1 MTNKRSIYSILC
13 ILLLL
18 VGLTGH
24 ISFSYGQSFDVYEK
38 MARKFL
44 ENVLEIDLS
53 KYEIWFNNS
62 LVLPNDL
69 GFRPRAVDLLYRFKV
84 SGNSTDEAFSV
95 SFTLID
101 DKLAYCNFYING
113 PFSSKKVSADI
124 LDKAKGIL
132 NKYIAWFGA
141 EYAVPLLQMATPIKT
156 LGNYT
161 KIEDNVKFTITC
173 EPDVDTGEIGFVR
186 IGWNH
191 FENGITFQRKTLS
204 LSFTHDTLI
213 FVDTWNLYRVGGA
226 VLSISEGDAVLIAKE
241 AVKNYTY
248 TAADYEGK
256 TVVVGNFTVLD
267 KPLYVDLGTDC
278 RGDYYTLYPF
288 WEVYLCLDT
297 MYLGGVT
304 GLRVQI
310 WADTGEVIG
319 IYSTGGLAT
328 PNSTPNALG
337 EIFDGEHVFGITA
350 IALFAI
356 IVVIVVA
363 VLVTII
369 KSSKKKLP
377 KPNDT

>member
-24 ISFSYGQSFDVYEK
+24 ISSAYGQSFDMYEK

-44 ENVLEIDLS
+44 EKVLEIDLS
-53 KYEIWFNNS
+53 RYTIWFNNS

-69 GFRPRAVDLLYRFKV
+69 GFRPRTVDLLYRFKEV
-84 SGNSTDEAFSV
+84 SRNSTDEAFSV
-95 SFTLID
+95 SFTFIN

-113 PFSSKKVSADI
+113 PFSSKKVSTDI
-124 LDKAKGIL
+124 LDKAKGIV
-132 NKYIAWFGA
+132 NKYIAWFSA
-141 EYAVPLLQMATPIKT
+141 EYAVPMLQMATPIQT

-213 FVDTWNLYRVGGA
+213 FVDTWNLYRVGSA
-226 VLSISEGDAVLIAKE
+226 ALSISERDAVRIAKE

-248 TAADYEGK
+248 TAADYVGK
-256 TVVVGNFTVLD
+256 TVVVGNFTVLG
-267 KPLYVDLGTDC
+267 KLLYVDLDTDC
-278 RGDYYTLYPF
+278 RSDYYTLYPF

-319 IYSTGGLAT
+319 IYSTGSLAT
-328 PNSTPNALG
+328 PNSTPNASG
-337 EIFDGEHVFGITA
+337 INSDGKRVFDAPA
-350 IALFAI
+350 IALPIILVIIALVVLAAAI
-356 IVVIVVA
+356 
-363 VLVTII
+363 
-369 KSSKKKLP
+369 KKR
-377 KPNDT
+377 

>member
-1 MTNKRSIYSILC
+1 
-13 ILLLL
+13 
-18 VGLTGH
+18 
-24 ISFSYGQSFDVYEK
+24 

-44 ENVLEIDLS
+44 EKVLEIDLS

-69 GFRPRAVDLLYRFKV
+69 GFRQRTVDLLYRFKEV
-84 SGNSTDEAFSV
+84 SGNSTDEAISV
-95 SFTLID
+95 SFTFID

-113 PFSSKKVSADI
+113 PFSSKKVSTDI
-124 LDKAKGIL
+124 LDKAKGIV
-132 NKYIAWFGA
+132 NKYTSWFSA
-141 EYAVPLLQMATPIKT
+141 EYAVPMLQMATPIKT

-191 FENGITFQRKTLS
+191 FENGITFRRKTLS

-213 FVDTWNLYRVGGA
+213 FVDTWNLYRVGSA
-226 VLSISEGDAVLIAKE
+226 VLSISEGDAVRIAKE

-248 TAADYEGK
+248 TAADCEGK
-256 TVVVGNFTVLD
+256 TAVVGNFTVLD

-319 IYSTGGLAT
+319 IYPTGGLAA
-328 PNSTPNALG
+328 PDSTSNASG
-337 EIFDGEHVFGITA
+337 EDSDGENVFGITA
-350 IALFAI
+350 IALSTI
-356 IVVIVVA
+356 IVIIVA
-363 VLVTII
+363 AALVTTI
-369 KSSKKKLP
+369 KSSKKTAKN
-377 KPNDT
+377 KRYRA